1 MAEEGRVADLLV
13 KWEAAKRS
21 GEPVTPRELCADWPE
36 ELQEL
41 CLRIHLLEVADEI
54 FDLETRT
61 ESFEPALK
69 GKAPLAWPH
78 VEIPGYEL
86 IDELGEGGMG
96 LVYRARHTVLGREVA
111 LKVLRPGT
119 VASQNRVRR
128 FVREAQALAQ
138 LRHAN
143 IVPIYDADFHRGE
156 FYFAMALLPGG
167 SLARQKEPYYQDPAR
182 AAALVEKVARAVQ
195 HAHEQGILHR
205 DLKPGN
211 ILLDEAGEPMVAD
224 FGLARFLDLNGPDS
238 SPDEEKGTSAG
249 PPAEGDTAFCPL
261 TPAGVHPGTPAY
273 MAPEQFHPE
282 SGAMCPRTDVWAL
295 GVILY
300 ELLAGRLPF
309 AENDTSAVK
318 EGTWEQRL
326 RRPGELRPELD
337 PRLEAIV
344 LACLRTNPNAEYT
357 SAEAV
362 AEELARWRRGDAV
375 QAYPEGTLRGSMR
388 WLRRHSTVT
397 TTVALLC
404 LLATILL
411 VAIPRDAEQ
420 RAERD
425 YRQALKGAEA
435 KLDAGEK
442 VTLVSPSTTEL
453 PHRWRVGAGMTSI
466 SFHPEDHPQGPVYI
480 SSGRTPALLELFPAP
495 KRAAYRIKAVMRQQ
509 TPSREVVDL
518 GESGIFFAY
527 NQQPSVNGAQ
537 HLFAW
542 FCFADLGPKAT
553 FFPTEDG
560 TKGSR
565 ARVGFACLGPSARDP
580 QVMSWW
586 EPSLFIP
593 YHYDTPDP
601 SARPGLWRA
610 LEVEVRPDHAS
621 PKWEGAKL
629 GPTKI
634 SAWNEWFERLRQ
646 GREDLRGLDP
656 PAPFQ
661 GAIGIYLG
669 GTSISLRE
677 FTIEPVD

>member
-36 ELQEL
+36 DLQEL
-41 CLRIHLLEVADEI
+41 CLRIHLLEVADQI
-54 FDLETRT
+54 FDLGTPT
-61 ESFEPALK
+61 ESLDPGWK
-69 GKAPLAWPH
+69 GTLPLARPP

-326 RRPGELRPELD
+326 RGPGELRPELD
-337 PRLEAIV
+337 PHLEAIV

-362 AEELARWRRGDAV
+362 AEELARWRRGEAV
-375 QAYPEGTLRGSMR
+375 QAYPEGTLRSSMR
-388 WLRRHSTVT
+388 WLRRHSTAT

-404 LLATILL
+404 LLAAILL
-411 VAIPRDAEQ
+411 VAIPQDAEQ
-420 RAERD
+420 RAERE
-425 YRQALKGAEA
+425 YRQALGEAEA

-442 VTLVSPSTTEL
+442 VTLVSASTTRL
-453 PHRWRVGAGMTSI
+453 PHRWRLGAETASI
-466 SFHPEDHPQGPVYI
+466 TLQPKDQDRGPVYI
-480 SSGRTPALLELFPAP
+480 SSTHAPALLELFRAP
-495 KRAAYRIKAVMRQQ
+495 KRTAYRIKARMRQQ
-509 TPSREVVDL
+509 KAPVQVVDL
-518 GESGIFFAY
+518 GNSGIFFAY
-527 NQQPSVNGAQ
+527 NQRLGASGPQ

-542 FCFADLGPKAT
+542 FCFADLGEKAT
-553 FFPTEDG
+553 SFKTENG
-560 TKGSR
+560 IEGSR
-565 ARVGFACLGPSARDP
+565 AGLGFACLGPSARHP
-580 QVMSWW
+580 QQSIWS
-586 EPSLFIP
+586 ESTFIR
-593 YHYDTPDP
+593 YRAPDP
-601 SARPGLWRA
+601 STWPGPLRTF
-610 LEVEVRPDHAS
+610 EIEVRPERVWA
-621 PKWEGAKL
+621 KWEGNDVE
-629 GPTKI
+629 PTQLTTM
-634 SAWNEWFERLRQ
+634 NEWFERSRRDPK
-646 GREDLRGLDP
+646 REDLRGLDP
-656 PAPFQ
+656 PASFQ

-669 GTSISLRE
+669 GTSISLEE